1 MRRKLVVMVG
11 AMALSVGTVIGGT
24 GIAFASTPNHALPG
38 TPGTPSCGGQ
48 TNVYLA
54 QLLKNYNLPGYDGI
68 GNVARLVGVSVPQL
82 EAIVGEY
89 CAS

>member
-11 AMALSVGTVIGGT
+11 AVALSVGTVIGGT

-38 TPGTPSCGGQ
+38 TPGTSSCGGQ
-48 TNVYLA
+48 TNAYLA
-54 QLLKNYNLPGYDGI
+54 QFLKAYFGPGSGGI
-68 GNVARLVGVSVPQL
+68 GNVARLVNLSVPQV
-82 EAIVGEY
+82 ETIVQEY